1 MRMFIL
7 GSGEYEIGNLAFASK
22 IINFLYTKHNF
33 SLITILGNIKK
44 KMFCKKIVPKIV
56 QSEKISFKK
65 IIFSDATAII
75 SSFLSSLT
83 QYKPSINHS
92 DLILI

>member
-44 KMFCKKIVPKIV
+44 ENV
-56 QSEKISFKK
+56 
-65 IIFSDATAII
+65 
-75 SSFLSSLT
+75 L
-83 QYKPSINHS
+83 
-92 DLILI
+92 

>member
-33 SLITILGNIKK
+33 SLITTTTLNNFTTYSTQQHI
-44 KMFCKKIVPKIV
+44 FCYNN
-56 QSEKISFKK
+56 
-65 IIFSDATAII
+65 ATTLQQQNTKANVYMTL
-75 SSFLSSLT
+75 F
-83 QYKPSINHS
+83 Y
-92 DLILI
+92 